1 MTSGDSLGFTQ
12 TTWDFNPEKWMGSLI
27 NLVNIHFPMT
37 PTCGLPG
44 LSPLKLRSWIMGFT
58 FFPAAGGW
66 GCWSPVLC
74 FPLVWGDVWILRAFF
89 SSGDVAA
96 TFKEPRNPSEFLV
109 KKNNVPHLRFGIW
122 MSHVFYTLFQWPL
135 FLGGAMTK
143 ALGARQGALQEVGLP
158 ADWGVISSAG
168 TILGKPLENHR
179 TYWSKWRFCSL
190 GKFHRNF

>member
-12 TTWDFNPEKWMGSLI
+12 TTWDFNPEKWMSSLV

-44 LSPLKLRSWIMGFT
+44 LSPHKLSSWIMGFT

-89 SSGDVAA
+89 SSGDVWFG
-96 TFKEPRNPSEFLV
+96 TPEIHQRPV
-109 KKNNVPHLRFGIW
+109 KKTNVPHLRFGIW
-122 MSHVFYTLFQWPL
+122 MSHVFYPFPMAS

-179 TYWSKWRFCSL
+179 TYWKSPK
-190 GKFHRNF
+190 